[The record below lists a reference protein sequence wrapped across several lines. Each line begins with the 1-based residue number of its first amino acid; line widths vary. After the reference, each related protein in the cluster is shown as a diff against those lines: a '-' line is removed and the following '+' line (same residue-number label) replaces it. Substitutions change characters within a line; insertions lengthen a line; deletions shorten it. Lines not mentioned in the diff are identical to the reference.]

1 MTNDT
6 ARILASCLDGI
17 EQGQSLEE
25 CVAQHPDQG
34 LILSELLPVAQMLR
48 SAPATVPS
56 LDFRMDARQR
66 LLARLPARHPRP
78 ATWLTGRLMF
88 LRVVVILLLVVVLA
102 TSVVTAS
109 AQALPNDVLYP
120 VKRSIEQARLVFTL
134 DKVGSGDLR
143 LAFAAERLKEVERLI
158 DIGRGAD
165 ATVAIDNFADQ
176 MRSVVAIAQA
186 MPDTIERADLIAR
199 VAASVESSS
208 AVLSAAQARL
218 PESAQ
223 DALARARTLLTDG
236 ASDLPHSSL
245 APLPA
250 VSATPNRPSLQQRT
264 PTSSLSARP
273 LPRVTSAPPV
283 NPAYVFPHWPTPT
296 AHWTWPGHHR

>member
-6 ARILASCLDGI
+6 ARILASCLDAI
-17 EQGQSLEE
+17 EQGQSLEK

-34 LILSELLPVAQMLR
+34 QILSELLPVAQTLR
-48 SAPATVPS
+48 SAPAIVPS

-78 ATWLTGRLMF
+78 ATWLTGRMMF
-88 LRVVVILLLVVVLA
+88 LRAMVILLLVIVLA

-120 VKRSIEQARLVFTL
+120 VKRTIEQARLVFAV
-134 DKVGSGDLR
+134 DNVGSGDLR

-158 DIGRGAD
+158 DLGRGAD

-208 AVLSAAQARL
+208 AVLSAAQTRL

-223 DALARARTLLTDG
+223 DAVARARTLLTDG
-236 ASDLPHSSL
+236 ASHLPHSSL

-250 VSATPNRPSLQQRT
+250 VSATPDRPSPQQRT
-264 PTSSLSARP
+264 PTTSLPARP
-273 LPRVTSAPPV
+273 LPRVTNVPPV
-283 NPAYVFPHWPTPT
+283 NPTYVFPHWPTPT
-296 AHWTWPGHHR
+296 PRWAWPGHHR